1 MEEMTVFEAAH
12 IIGCD
17 PTEARQRQHLEQA
30 GSTAELEK
38 LEAMAADRYPWK
50 QHTDDS
56 ESYWVTVGQAAK
68 ILDLS
73 VQRVKQLLD
82 EDRLPYLLHRS
93 GVRLMRRQQI
103 DVVANA
109 RQSRELQTGNS

>member
-17 PTEARQRQHLEQA
+17 PTEARQHLEDA
-30 GSTAELEK
+30 GFTAELEK
-38 LEAMAADRYPWK
+38 LEAMAAAITLE

-56 ESYWVTVGQAAK
+56 ESYWVTVGQAVE

-73 VQRVKQLLD
+73 VQRVKQFLD

-93 GVRLMRRQQI
+93 GGPPDAPAADRR
-103 DVVANA
+103 VANA

>member
-1 MEEMTVFEAAH
+1 MRPRTSSAATQSRH
-12 IIGCD
+12 AN
-17 PTEARQRQHLEQA
+17 TSSRQGPPLSSRNSKPLRQNVTLE
-30 GSTAELEK
+30 
-38 LEAMAADRYPWK
+38 

-56 ESYWVTVGQAAK
+56 ESYWVTVGQAAE

-82 EDRLPYLLHRS
+82 EDRLPYLLPRF